1 MIRSF
6 IFNQGK
12 LVSQDVGLDVLRLL
26 LYDEGVQIWADA
38 EKPTEAE
45 YKGLLEGVFN
55 FHPLAIEDCIAVTER
70 PKIDEYEQYLFM
82 VVHAADYRPDTR
94 KFHTTE
100 LNLFIGRN
108 FLVTVHEDPLKSVA
122 ATIERVVKNAPV
134 IARAPDRLT
143 YHLLDSLLDNYEP
156 ALLNLSNEMSELEK
170 RALTYSSVD
179 ILTEVLQLKT
189 EVHHLRQI
197 VTPQREVISRLA
209 HGEFK
214 IVRTSLLPYYRDLL
228 DHLSRISDRIDTYRD
243 MLTNT
248 LQINLNMQQMQ
259 VNRVIKILT
268 VLATLSM
275 PLLIVTSFYGMNIQ
289 HQPNVDGPVW
299 WKAYLEILGG
309 TALLTALLYAFLKR
323 RGWS

>member
-45 YKGLLEGVFN
+45 YKELLEGVFN

-70 PKIDEYEQYLFM
+70 PKIDEYDQYLFM
-82 VVHAADYRPDTR
+82 VVHAADYRQESHR
-94 KFHTTE
+94 FQTTE
-100 LNLFIGRN
+100 LNMFIGRN

-122 ATIERVVKNAPV
+122 STIDRVVKNAPV

-143 YHLLDSLLDNYEP
+143 YHLLDALLENYEP
-156 ALLNLSNEMSELEK
+156 ALLDLSNELGELEK
-170 RALTYSSVD
+170 RALTHTSVS
-179 ILTEVLQLKT
+179 ILTDVLQLKS
-189 EVHHLRQI
+189 EVQRLRQV
-197 VTPQREVISRLA
+197 VTPQREVLSRMA

-214 IVRTSLLPYYRDLL
+214 IVRAAMLPYYRDLM

-243 MLTNT
+243 TLTNT
-248 LQINLNMQQMQ
+248 LQINLNIQQMQ
-259 VNRVIKILT
+259 VNRVIKVLT
-268 VLATLSM
+268 VMATLAA

-289 HQPNVDGPVW
+289 HMPNTEWPSW
-299 WKAYLEILGG
+299 PLAYGMILGG
-309 TALLTALLYAFLKR
+309 TTVMTVLLYWFLRR

>member
-6 IFNQGK
+6 VFNQGK

-38 EKPTEAE
+38 EKATETE
-45 YKGLLEGVFN
+45 CKELLEGVFN
-55 FHPLAIEDCIAVTER
+55 FHPLAIEDCIAVSER

-82 VVHAADYRPDTR
+82 VVHAADYRRETCQ
-94 KFHTTE
+94 FQTTE
-100 LNLFIGRN
+100 LNMFIGRN
-108 FLVTVHEDPLKSVA
+108 FLVTVHDDPLKSVA
-122 ATIERVVKNAPV
+122 ATIDRVIKNAPS

-143 YHLLDSLLDNYEP
+143 YHLLDALLDNYEP
-156 ALLNLSNEMSELEK
+156 ALLDLSSEMGDLEK
-170 RALTYSSVD
+170 KALTHASVD
-179 ILTEVLQLKT
+179 ILTEVLQMKT
-189 EVHHLRQI
+189 EVQHLRQI
-197 VTPQREVISRLA
+197 VSPQREVLSRLA

-214 IVRTSLLPYYRDLL
+214 IVRASLLPYYRDLM
-228 DHLSRISDRIDTYRD
+228 DHLSRIGDRIDMYRD
-243 MLTNT
+243 TLTNT

-289 HQPNVDGPVW
+289 HMPNTDGPAW
-299 WKAYLEILGG
+299 WVSYLLILGG
-309 TALLTALLYAFLKR
+309 TGLWTALLYAFLKR

>member
-228 DHLSRISDRIDTYRD
+228 DHRSRISDRIDTYRD

-248 LQINLNMQQMQ
+248 LQINL
-259 VNRVIKILT
+259 
-268 VLATLSM
+268 
-275 PLLIVTSFYGMNIQ
+275 
-289 HQPNVDGPVW
+289 
-299 WKAYLEILGG
+299 
-309 TALLTALLYAFLKR
+309 
-323 RGWS
+323 

>member
-1 MIRSF
+1 
-6 IFNQGK
+6 
-12 LVSQDVGLDVLRLL
+12 
-26 LYDEGVQIWADA
+26 
-38 EKPTEAE
+38 
-45 YKGLLEGVFN
+45 
-55 FHPLAIEDCIAVTER
+55 
-70 PKIDEYEQYLFM
+70 
-82 VVHAADYRPDTR
+82 
-94 KFHTTE
+94 
-100 LNLFIGRN
+100 
-108 FLVTVHEDPLKSVA
+108 
-122 ATIERVVKNAPV
+122 
-134 IARAPDRLT
+134 
-143 YHLLDSLLDNYEP
+143 
-156 ALLNLSNEMSELEK
+156 
-170 RALTYSSVD
+170 ALTYSSVD

-189 EVHHLRQI
+189 EVHPLRQI